1 MPVNLYGASLFAKA
15 YKSVVLKGLNNAPGG
30 DGGVDVDVQHRLGA
44 PGSATMK
51 DRRHGICCGIVVA
64 WMVGFC
70 NKREDAVNTTGFEAY
85 FKNVLRFQG
94 AYMKDFKG
102 DVTSI
107 DQLDGIHP
115 HGLSRTGSGQCSIDA
130 LSGLFP
136 TGVTWA
142 GYLSVWR
149 HAIGIG
155 INEGGVFSGERY
167 LIMDPNGGLFKYKN
181 KADFIDD
188 LKQLCNARRIKN
200 GAAGDAK
207 ISYTFF
213 KKA

>member
-15 YKSVVLKGLNNAPGG
+15 YKSAVVRHLNNAPGG
-30 DGGVDVDVQHRLGA
+30 DGGVDTDVQYRLGA
-44 PGSATMK
+44 PGAASMK
-51 DRRHGICCGIVVA
+51 DRKHGICCGIVVA

-70 NKREDAVNTTGFEAY
+70 HRRDDAVNVTGFEAY

-102 DVTSI
+102 NVGSI
-107 DQLDGIHP
+107 DKLDGIHP
-115 HGLSRTGSGQCSIDA
+115 HGLSRAGSGECTVDE

-142 GYLSVWR
+142 GYLSVWH
-149 HAIGIG
+149 HAIGVG
-155 INEGGVFSGERY
+155 VNEGGVFSGERY

-181 KADFIDD
+181 KSEFIDD
-188 LKQLCNARRIKN
+188 LKQLCNARRIAKN
-200 GAAGDAK
+200 AGDGAK
-207 ISYTFF
+207 FSYTFF
-213 KKA
+213 KKG